1 MNVIPARAV
10 SANPTHERG
19 LAMNLRKKS
28 TREEFERALAQCKP
42 EDFRGHA
49 EFYRL
54 TAAVVDLPWQK
65 YVKHDS
71 AFDRPGDPLHWGG
84 PWLHHR
90 RSDCDPRLGRPLFSR
105 LVLAVDCPAAR
116 FHPAISPR
124 FGTAVVDLEV
134 WREIAAAAALS
145 DQ

>member
-1 MNVIPARAV
+1 
-10 SANPTHERG
+10 
-19 LAMNLRKKS
+19 
-28 TREEFERALAQCKP
+28 
-42 EDFRGHA
+42 DFRGHA
-49 EFYRL
+49 KFYRL
-54 TAAVVDLPWQK
+54 TAGVVDLPWQK

-71 AFDRPGDPLHWGG
+71 AG

-90 RSDCDPRLGRPLFSR
+90 RSDCDPRLGRPLFFR

-124 FGTAVVDLEV
+124 FGTPVVDLEM
-134 WREIAAAAALS
+134 WREICRRCGTQRSVIS